1 MMLRQRLANGTQKED
16 LQNCDL
22 VQELNNLLLLVKDVC
37 SNSACLS
44 TGTCPFFDERTPGMC
59 RAYAFGRLPC
69 SWKVDE
75 IKEVFEGL
83 LPPRRLNNGK

>member
-1 MMLRQRLANGTQKED
+1 MMLGLRLANGTQKED

-22 VQELNNLLLLVKDVC
+22 VQELCNLLQSVNDMCVNRDC
-37 SNSACLS
+37 VSE
-44 TGTCPFFDERTPGMC
+44 CPFFDENTPGMC

-83 LPPRRLNNGK
+83 LPPRRLNNGR

>member
-1 MMLRQRLANGTQKED
+1 MMLGQRLANGTQKED

-22 VQELNNLLLLVKDVC
+22 VQELYNLLRSVNDICVNRDC
-37 SNSACLS
+37 ISE
-44 TGTCPFFDERTPGMC
+44 CPFFDERTPGMC
-59 RAYAFGRLPC
+59 RAYAFRRLPC

-83 LPPRRLNNGK
+83 LPPRRLNNGR